1 MKAIYADAST
11 AGEVTLGSLSE
22 PAVSGRSVLIEIHAT
37 SMNPHDWKYHG
48 WFKRFYKKALPIP
61 GMQLPKLLL
70 GHDVSGVVVAVGDK
84 VTRFKEGDEVYC
96 MSAKTGAFAEYITV
110 NERMIA
116 LKPKDISHAEA
127 ATIPM
132 AALTAWQALQIAKA
146 QSGEKVL
153 VIGGSG
159 GVGVFAVQ
167 IAKLKGAEVTA
178 VCSGKNVEF
187 VRSLGADHVVDY
199 TLEDVRTGTE
209 SFDIVFDTIGGES
222 AQSCKDILSPSGRFL
237 STTTSMKNIFEILR
251 SRTHALIDPA
261 TVKSGTLLAM
271 PIGKHLEKIASHV
284 DEGTLKTVVDKT
296 FDLVE
301 LEESMNY
308 SKLGR
313 TRGKIAIK
321 VR

>member
-1 MKAIYADAST
+1 MKAIYADASS
-11 AGEVTLGSLSE
+11 AGEVTLGTLAE
-22 PAVSGRSVLIEIHAT
+22 PSVSRRSVLIEIHAT

-48 WFKRFYKKALPIP
+48 WFKRFYRKAFPIP
-61 GMQLPKLLL
+61 GLQLPKLLL

-110 NERMIA
+110 DERMIA
-116 LKPKDISHAEA
+116 PKPKNISHAEA

-132 AALTAWQALQIAKA
+132 AALTAWQALQIARLQA
-146 QSGEKVL
+146 GDKVL

-159 GVGVFAVQ
+159 GVGIFAVQ

-178 VCSGKNVEF
+178 VCSGRNVEF
-187 VRSLGADHVVDY
+187 VKSLGADHVVDY
-199 TLEDVRTGTE
+199 TVADIRQHPQV
-209 SFDIVFDTIGGES
+209 FDIVFDTIGGES
-222 AQSCKDILSPSGRFL
+222 AQSCGDILSSSGRFL
-237 STTTSMKNIFEILR
+237 STTTSLKNIFEIVR
-251 SRTHALIDPA
+251 SRTQALINPT

-271 PIGKHLEKIASHV
+271 PIGKHLEKITAHV
-284 DEGTLKTVVDKT
+284 EAGTFRTEVDKT
-296 FDLVE
+296 FQLADLE
-301 LEESMNY
+301 ASMDY

-313 TRGKIAIK
+313 TRGKIAIQ